1 MRFKAHADFKL
12 RKSDSFFDKQKRKRN
27 EELRKIIG
35 HVIDDYHKTRFGIEH
50 TFALIVGGF

>member
-1 MRFKAHADFKL
+1 MPILNCGNRIRFL
-12 RKSDSFFDKQKRKRN
+12 DKQKRKRN

-35 HVIDDYHKTRFGIEH
+35 RVIDDYHKTRFGIEH

>member
-1 MRFKAHADFKL
+1 MPILNCGNRIRFL
-12 RKSDSFFDKQKRKRN
+12 DKQKQKRN

-50 TFALIVGGF
+50 TFALVVGRF